1 MNYITLSDLFAS
13 VGHPFCL
20 FYIHIK
26 HMVNKGGG
34 ILVVMF
40 QAECAVTLIIL
51 RRALENKDVSLLLVY
66 IFSKINHSEKLTKF
80 F

>member
-1 MNYITLSDLFAS
+1 
-13 VGHPFCL
+13 
-20 FYIHIK
+20 
-26 HMVNKGGG
+26 MVNKGGG